1 MAMLQELELELVVV
15 VAVTGEMKVPRSCV
29 VQVSLQTLT
38 RKTTLAAGHTPH
50 TGTAHGHSLTDPP
63 SLSQAR

>member
-1 MAMLQELELELVVV
+1 MAMLQELVVLA
-15 VAVTGEMKVPRSCV
+15 VAVAGEMKVPRSCV

-50 TGTAHGHSLTDPP
+50 GHGTLTLTD
-63 SLSQAR
+63 